1 MGRERR
7 FSVER
12 GSSYPGDCSH
22 EFRPVAPARRSRGSF
37 FGGDGEGSESN
48 SRHSR
53 QGAAGAR
60 RNSKSGQPIMTMIF
74 RKPIEG
80 IERPQMPADV
90 VIVGGG
96 PAGMACALRLAQLID
111 AHNAAHPD
119 SQLSKEN
126 IYVLEKAREIGQH
139 CLSGALLDP
148 RSMRELLPDF
158 EKEAPLDAKVDK
170 ESVYFLTEKSKFKFP
185 ITPPPLRDHGNYVIS
200 LNRFVKWLGSKVE
213 ETGITIFT
221 GFAGSEL
228 LFEGDRVTGVRT
240 DDKGV
245 DKEGHQ
251 KSNFEPGYDLQAK
264 IVILAEGPRGSL
276 TKQLINKFDLAKNTN
291 PQTYG
296 VGVKELWEVPA
307 GRIAPGEVIYT
318 MGWPLTTKEYGGAW
332 IYGSKDNVVSLGF
345 VTGLDY
351 ADPRLDPQR
360 VLQQFKR
367 HPFVA
372 KLLEGGKMIRYGAK
386 SLPYGGWWAIP
397 PVAGNGWMILG
408 DSAGFLNSARLKG
421 IHLAI
426 KSGMLAAETAF
437 EALKKDDSSAAML
450 GEYQKKVESSWI
462 KDELWKVRNMHQGFE
477 QGLYAGMFHTGLQM
491 ITGGRGLRNR
501 YPARAGHEH
510 MHKLAELPADG
521 GAEAHLLGPAK
532 GDGRLTFDKLTDLY
546 HSGTKHEEDQ
556 PSHLVIDDTNICNT
570 RCVKEYGSPC
580 QNFCPANVYEMVDDA
595 SQPNGKLIS
604 LNPSNCVHCKTC
616 DIADPYQIIT
626 WVPPE
631 GGGGPNYDGM

>member
-1 MGRERR
+1 ML
-7 FSVER
+7 
-12 GSSYPGDCSH
+12 
-22 EFRPVAPARRSRGSF
+22 
-37 FGGDGEGSESN
+37 
-48 SRHSR
+48 
-53 QGAAGAR
+53 
-60 RNSKSGQPIMTMIF
+60 IF

-148 RSMRELLPDF
+148 RSMNELLPGF
-158 EKEAPLDAKVDK
+158 EKEAPIDAKVEK

-213 ETGITIFT
+213 ATGITVFT

-228 LFEGDRVTGVRT
+228 LFDGDRVTGVRT

-251 KSNFEPGYDLQAK
+251 KSNFEPGYDLRAK
-264 IVILAEGPRGSL
+264 VVILAEGPRGSL
-276 TKQLINKFDLAKNTN
+276 TKQLIQKFDLAKDAN

-307 GRIAPGEVIYT
+307 GRIAAGEVIYT
-318 MGWPLTTKEYGGAW
+318 LGYPLTTKEYGGAW
-332 IYGSKDNVVSLGF
+332 IYGSPGSGPKDNIVSLGF

-360 VLQQFKR
+360 VLQEFKK

-386 SLPYGGWWAIP
+386 SMPYGGWWAIP

-426 KSGMLAAETAF
+426 KSGMLAAETAYH
-437 EALKKDDSSAAML
+437 ALMKNDSSAATL
-450 GEYQKKVESSWI
+450 GDFQKKVESSWI
-462 KDELWKVRNMHQGFE
+462 KEELWKVRNLHQGFE
-477 QGLYAGMFHTGLQM
+477 HGMFAGMVHTALQM

-501 YPARAGHEH
+501 YPAKAGYEH
-510 MHKLAELPADG
+510 MRRLADLPADG
-521 GAEAHLLGPAK
+521 GAEAHLLGAAK
-532 GDGRLTFDKLTDLY
+532 GDGKLTFDKLTDLY

-556 PSHLVIDDTNICNT
+556 PAHLVIHDTNICNT
-570 RCVKEYGSPC
+570 RCVKEFGSPC

-595 SQPNGKLIS
+595 SQPNGKRIS

>member
-1 MGRERR
+1 
-7 FSVER
+7 
-12 GSSYPGDCSH
+12 
-22 EFRPVAPARRSRGSF
+22 
-37 FGGDGEGSESN
+37 
-48 SRHSR
+48 
-53 QGAAGAR
+53 
-60 RNSKSGQPIMTMIF
+60 
-74 RKPIEG
+74 
-80 IERPQMPADV
+80 MPADV

-96 PAGMACALRLAQLID
+96 PSGMACALRLSQLID
-111 AHNAAHPD
+111 QHNAANPD

-126 IYVLEKAREIGQH
+126 IYVLEKAREVGQH

-148 RSMRELLPDF
+148 RSMRELLPGF
-158 EKEAPLDAKVDK
+158 EKEAPLDSEVSK
-170 ESVYFLTEKSKFKFP
+170 EAVYFLTQNGKFKFP

-200 LNRFVKWLGSKVE
+200 LNRFVKWLGGKVE

-228 LFEGDRVTGVRT
+228 LFDGDRVTGVRT

-245 DKEGHQ
+245 DKQ
-251 KSNFEPGYDLQAK
+251 NQPKSNFEPGYDLQAK
-264 IVILAEGPRGSL
+264 VVILAEGTRGSL
-276 TKQLINKFDLAKNTN
+276 TKQLIARFALESRSQPSNLRTGDQGT
-291 PQTYG
+291 
-296 VGVKELWEVPA
+296 VGSSRWPHRA
-307 GRIAPGEVIYT
+307 RGSIYT

-332 IYGSKDNVVSLGF
+332 IYGGKDNVVSLGF

-351 ADPRLDPQR
+351 PDPRLDPQQ

-367 HPFVA
+367 HPLVA

-386 SLPYGGWWAIP
+386 SLPYGGWWSIP

-408 DSAGFLNSARLKG
+408 DSAGFLNSQRLKG

-437 EALKKDDSSAAML
+437 EALKKQDFSAASL
-450 GEYQKKVESSWI
+450 GDYQRRVESSWI
-462 KDELWKVRNMHQGFE
+462 KDELWKVRNFHQGFE
-477 QGLYAGMFHTGLQM
+477 HGFWRGMVNAGLQQFS
-491 ITGGRGLRNR
+491 GGRGLHNR
-501 YPARAGHEH
+501 YPSIAGYQHLK
-510 MHKLAELPADG
+510 KLAELPTDG
-521 GAEAHLLGPAK
+521 GEEAGLIGPAK
-532 GDGRLTFDKLTDLY
+532 GDGKLTFDKLTDLY

-556 PSHLVIDDTNICNT
+556 PAHLVIHDTDVCNT
-570 RCVKEYGSPC
+570 RCIKEFGSPC

-595 SQPNGKLIS
+595 TQPNGKRIS